1 MIFRNLHV
9 SIWVCSIPVM
19 AWSMYEQSLI
29 SDPERRLF
37 ATVAWPLFYYAIS
50 YAAANLIDRL
60 AQRST
65 PPES

>member
-1 MIFRNLHV
+1 
-9 SIWVCSIPVM
+9 M